1 VAGVCYTRSL
11 RLIHRYLLRELIVN
25 AAVSLVVVFAI
36 FFLAALSI
44 QVGRSSSENLPMLAI
59 LKYVALLLL
68 YTSYLTVP
76 VCIVTTCIFTY
87 GRAAQ
92 DGEIAA
98 AQTSG
103 IRING
108 LLVPAV
114 FLGACAMLMLA
125 VLQNRVMPEAHFQ
138 SRQVDES
145 VFLNV
150 EQLLKRRDKSI
161 QEKDF
166 VFQWNAVGQDSGGD
180 LVLEDVELVKF
191 KDGKWASSTRARRA
205 RPVTE
210 PGSSRVTLELDDI
223 HHSEPG
229 LTVLGVRIETPID
242 LSALLPPR
250 VRSGENQLTYEELL
264 SGAASARTEKRSNR
278 LSAEFHF
285 RFAMAIAPLLLAAF
299 AAPFGI
305 ALRIRNRAVVFLA
318 GVLVMVGGYLPLIVV
333 ARSLVER
340 GAKPAWM
347 YLQAPNVIL
356 ACVALYFVRK
366 IHRP

>member
-1 VAGVCYTRSL
+1 M
-11 RLIHRYLLRELIVN
+11 IN
-25 AAVSLVVVFAI
+25 AMVSLVVVFAI

-59 LKYVALLLL
+59 LKYVALILL
-68 YTSYLTVP
+68 YTAYLTIP
-76 VCIVTTCIFTY
+76 VCVVTTCIFTY

-114 FLGACAMLMLA
+114 FLGSCTMLLLA

-138 SRQVDES
+138 SRQVDEG
-145 VFLNV
+145 VFVNV

-161 QEKDF
+161 QEKNF
-166 VFQWNAVGQDSGGD
+166 VFTWNAVGEDAGGA
-180 LVLEDVELVKF
+180 LVLQDVELVKF
-191 KDGKWASSTRARRA
+191 RNGQWISSTRAKRA

-210 PGSSRVTLELDDI
+210 PGTSRVTLELEDLNHRDD
-223 HHSEPG
+223 SG
-229 LTVLGVRIETPID
+229 LTLFANKLEAPID

-250 VRSGENQLTYEELL
+250 IRSGENQLTYEELL
-264 SGAASARTEKRSNR
+264 SGAASARTEKRSHR

-285 RFAMAIAPLLLAAF
+285 RFAMAISPLLLAAF
-299 AAPFGI
+299 AAPFGV
-305 ALRIRNRAVVFLA
+305 ALKIRNRAVVFLA
-318 GVLVMVGGYLPLIVV
+318 AVLVMIGGYLPLV
-333 ARSLVER
+333 AVGKSLAER
-340 GAKPAWM
+340 GAKPVWM

-356 ACVALYFVRK
+356 GCVALWFLRRVQRS
-366 IHRP
+366 